1 MKIYLIPGLG
11 FDERM
16 FRNLNIDKEVEK
28 INWID
33 PFKNETIQSYAKRL
47 SKNIDF
53 KETNIVLIG
62 HSFGGIMCQE
72 IASFIAIKKI
82 ILVSSIK
89 DRSENPFHF
98 KIIKPIRLYKLFS
111 KELTIKTIK
120 FWGSK
125 YDYVSKSEK
134 ELVKE
139 MVNKHS
145 NHYLQWALK
154 QLSIW
159 KKPENMTE
167 NNLIHIHGELDK
179 TFPITIINN
188 PDYIIRD
195 SGHFMIYKNS
205 NSIGEII
212 NGELNAV

>member
-11 FDERM
+11 FDARM
-16 FRNLNIDKEVEK
+16 FRNLNLDKEVEK

-33 PFKNETIQSYAKRL
+33 PSKNETIQSYAKRL
-47 SKNIDF
+47 SNKIDIN
-53 KETNIVLIG
+53 ESNIVLIG

-72 IASFIAIKKI
+72 IASFISIKKI

-98 KIIKPIRLYKLFS
+98 KILKPIRLYKLFS
-111 KELTIKTIK
+111 KELTVKTIN
-120 FWGSK
+120 FWGST

-134 ELVKE
+134 ELVKD
-139 MVNKHS
+139 MVNNHS

-159 KKPENMTE
+159 KKPRSRTAT
-167 NNLIHIHGELDK
+167 NLIHIHGELDK
-179 TFPITIINN
+179 TFPITLINKL
-188 PDYIIRD
+188 DYIIKD
-195 SGHFMIYKNS
+195 SGHFMIYKKSKTIEKIINREL
-205 NSIGEII
+205 NSI
-212 NGELNAV
+212 